1 MANEHNHDK
10 EKNVTK
16 EMDERVDQIIH
27 KLSATRAN
35 ALAMVASSRHA
46 EVHQQQLSGMEAW
59 GLIMTSKVAGTKR
72 PTSAWTTALGDA
84 VLARLAGED
93 GE

>member
-1 MANEHNHDK
+1 MTNEHNHDK

-16 EMDERVDQIIH
+16 EINERVDQIIH

-93 GE
+93 DE

>member
-1 MANEHNHDK
+1 MTNEKQPNK

-16 EMDERVDQIIH
+16 EINERVDQIIH